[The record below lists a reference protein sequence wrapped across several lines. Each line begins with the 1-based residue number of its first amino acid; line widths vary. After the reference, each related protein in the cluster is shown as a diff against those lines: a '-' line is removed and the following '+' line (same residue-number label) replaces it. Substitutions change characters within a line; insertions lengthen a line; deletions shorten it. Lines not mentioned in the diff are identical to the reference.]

1 MSMTYDRL
9 EKTYKLKVIEITQ
22 KDKIIDLPYGEDS
35 RIQDEVKEF
44 EEVHRINE
52 LIKANDD
59 INHQIHILLEHQ
71 KQLVDNVAA
80 SVKYFS
86 EEINEW
92 ELDK

>member
-1 MSMTYDRL
+1 MSMTYDIL

-71 KQLVDNVAA
+71 RQLIDNVTA

-86 EEINEW
+86 EEIYEW